1 MNIDTGIA
9 ISISSAIT
17 TIAGTIAWVAPKLKR
32 LNYLFDDW
40 NGEPARPGVPRRMGV
55 MERLEQIEN
64 KLDGIPS
71 DKNVKKLDE
80 LINNLIEE
88 LRNKNEKRD
97 EKRDAHSNGA

>member
-9 ISISSAIT
+9 VSISSAIAT
-17 TIAGTIAWVAPKLKR
+17 VAGTVAWVAPKLKR

-64 KLDGIPS
+64 KLDGIPN
-71 DKNVKKLDE
+71 DDNVKKLDE

-88 LRNKNEKRD
+88 LRNKNEK
-97 EKRDAHSNGA
+97 